1 MGGTSSSTLSS
12 APISTPPVSTYG
24 KMPVYGKGAQT
35 KQNVSPIKKQVA
47 AENLPYTQNV
57 DVASGVKTPATSP
70 GSYVVGGQQVP
81 WTPPGTGLTGAPT
94 PAPVK
99 GKPKPKTPVAPAPTL
114 ATSGIPKETGLEAQS
129 GTGMLSSWDR

>member
-12 APISTPPVSTYG
+12 SPISTPPVSTYG
-24 KMPVYGKGAQT
+24 RIPAYGRGAQT

-57 DVASGVKTPATSP
+57 DVASGVKTPATAP

-81 WTPPGTGLTGAPT
+81 WTTPGSGLDQPVATPT
-94 PAPVK
+94 TVK
-99 GKPKPKTPVAPAPTL
+99 KKSKVPVAPAPTL